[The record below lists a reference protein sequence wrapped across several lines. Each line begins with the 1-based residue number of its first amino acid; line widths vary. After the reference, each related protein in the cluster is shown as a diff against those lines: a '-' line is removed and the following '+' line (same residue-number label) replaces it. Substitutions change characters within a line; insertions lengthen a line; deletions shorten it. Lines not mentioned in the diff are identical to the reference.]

1 MEEGEGSKNVR
12 VADASGVH
20 VENVGSSSELSMST
34 ISDATIKEPK
44 TTDAERRKAR
54 KERKAAK
61 IATREAREKK
71 KSSGSKTRREK
82 KLEESQESQELR
94 EGQQELKSKRR
105 MSMMHRLV
113 ISLVARTMEMM
124 MYHTMLQKIARK

>member
-20 VENVGSSSELSMST
+20 VEDVGSSSELSMS
-34 ISDATIKEPK
+34 IASDATIKEPK

-54 KERKAAK
+54 KERKATK

-71 KSSGSKTRREK
+71 K
-82 KLEESQESQELR
+82 EE
-94 EGQQELKSKRR
+94 
-105 MSMMHRLV
+105 
-113 ISLVARTMEMM
+113 
-124 MYHTMLQKIARK
+124 

>member
-12 VADASGVH
+12 VANASGVH
-20 VENVGSSSELSMST
+20 IEDVGSSSELSMST
-34 ISDATIKEPK
+34 ASDATIKEPK

-71 KSSGSKTRREK
+71 K
-82 KLEESQESQELR
+82 EE
-94 EGQQELKSKRR
+94 
-105 MSMMHRLV
+105 
-113 ISLVARTMEMM
+113 
-124 MYHTMLQKIARK
+124 

>member
-20 VENVGSSSELSMST
+20 VEDVGSSSELSMS
-34 ISDATIKEPK
+34 IASDATIKEPK
-44 TTDAERRKAR
+44 TTNVERRKAR

-71 KSSGSKTRREK
+71 KEEQRLKDKKKRKEARRITREAR
-82 KLEESQESQELR
+82 
-94 EGQQELKSKRR
+94 SKRR
-105 MSMMHRLV
+105 AV
-113 ISLVARTMEMM
+113 RTQE
-124 MYHTMLQKIARK
+124 